1 MIWDIILCSLG
12 TIFVIHS
19 LKKIFD
25 NRSNSLG
32 DYIMVVIYIFNC
44 FPILLNLVFGLPDY
58 TSQEWFRP
66 FMIAA
71 QNETVNKVYAIYIIC
86 VMTVLRIYL
95 YKTRHRK
102 AYNAKYIQS
111 KSRLLTGNR
120 LLCISTFPIIFAV
133 MFGHY
138 ESYLVFQSALS
149 RGLTSLQYSL
159 LVVAEYIGLFSFFC
173 WFFEYKE
180 NKKNH
185 SYLLVLAYCMVIMW
199 IDGKRFMIP
208 TMIMLFIYFYSHSM
222 YSTYKKIPLKSIMII
237 IAVMFGM
244 LYISYALMYRISSG
258 GSNGM
263 IDALYLS
270 FRIDFGRDDV
280 TKFVLYRE
288 IIENNPI
295 LEYRGETILSTFLF
309 FVPRSIWPNKPF
321 PHYRYL
327 TAALYNTGLLSIPAG
342 MTPSIFEMNIA
353 NFGVVFGIAITCCF
367 FPIALRIADKEKS
380 VTLKAIYLVLMIGLL
395 TQSMDAMIAVIFLAV
410 ANKFFQKVG
419 FNGHKII

>member
-1 MIWDIILCSLG
+1 
-12 TIFVIHS
+12 
-19 LKKIFD
+19 
-25 NRSNSLG
+25 
-32 DYIMVVIYIFNC
+32 
-44 FPILLNLVFGLPDY
+44 
-58 TSQEWFRP
+58 
-66 FMIAA
+66 
-71 QNETVNKVYAIYIIC
+71 
-86 VMTVLRIYL
+86 
-95 YKTRHRK
+95 
-102 AYNAKYIQS
+102 
-111 KSRLLTGNR
+111 
-120 LLCISTFPIIFAV
+120 
-133 MFGHY
+133 
-138 ESYLVFQSALS
+138 
-149 RGLTSLQYSL
+149 
-159 LVVAEYIGLFSFFC
+159 
-173 WFFEYKE
+173 
-180 NKKNH
+180 
-185 SYLLVLAYCMVIMW
+185 
-199 IDGKRFMIP
+199 
-208 TMIMLFIYFYSHSM
+208 
-222 YSTYKKIPLKSIMII
+222 MII

-258 GSNGM
+258 GSNNM

-280 TKFVLYRE
+280 TKFVLYKE

-353 NFGVVFGIAITCCF
+353 NFGVVFGIVITCCF